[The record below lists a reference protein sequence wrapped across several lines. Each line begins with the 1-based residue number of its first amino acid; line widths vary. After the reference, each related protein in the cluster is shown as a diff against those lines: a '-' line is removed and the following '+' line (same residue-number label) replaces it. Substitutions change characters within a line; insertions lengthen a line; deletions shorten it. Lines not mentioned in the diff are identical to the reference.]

1 MVALSIVRE
10 LLNSATPQ
18 MHASRREAV
27 VAMVSSALDGATL
40 TVTSLG
46 RGITGDAFEKHRI
59 KRADRLLSNRH
70 LLSERVGLYQ
80 TLARR
85 VIGSTTRPLIS
96 VDWSNLDDGKTRY
109 LLRASVAMAGR
120 ALTVY
125 EEVHPR
131 ERFMKAKVER
141 QFLARLAEVLG
152 AASRP
157 IIVTD
162 AGFHNPWLR
171 AVSALGWDFVCRVR
185 GRVMVGDTT
194 EDNWAQ
200 ARCLFAQAGKQPKCL
215 AKVRL
220 SYDNPVDCQFVMV
233 KQGRRGRHH
242 VNGSGQHARGHYSR
256 EQARS
261 QREPWLLATSIDLCA
276 RAAVK
281 RVVRAYKTR
290 MQIEEAFRDLK
301 SERFGLGFEASRAT
315 QVQRIELL
323 LLIAMLAMIVAWLIG
338 LCVQAAGLQQ
348 RYQANTTRKR
358 RVLSIVYIG
367 RRAWRDTSQR
377 YTKTQ
382 LKQSLES
389 ITLFVEDNSKGF

>member
-1 MVALSIVRE
+1 MHAGSIVRKF
-10 LLNSATPQ
+10 LMSVTPG
-18 MHASRREAV
+18 MHALRREAL
-27 VAMVSSALDGATL
+27 AATVSSALSGATL

-46 RGITGDAFEKHRI
+46 RGIVGDAFEKHRI

-70 LLSERVGLYQ
+70 LSSERVSLYQ
-80 TLARR
+80 RLARR
-85 VIGSTTRPLIS
+85 VIGSTTRPLVS

-109 LLRASVAMAGR
+109 LLRASVAVAGR

-131 ERFMKAKVER
+131 TRFMKAWVER

-152 AASRP
+152 PASRP

-185 GRVMVGDTT
+185 GRVMLGDAT
-194 EDNWAQ
+194 ETSWEQ
-200 ARCLFAQAGKQPKCL
+200 ARSLFGEAGKQPKCL
-215 AKVRL
+215 AKTRL
-220 SYDNPVDCQFVMV
+220 SYDNSFDCQFVIV
-233 KQGRRGRHH
+233 KQGRQGRHH
-242 VNGSGQHARGHYSR
+242 VNGGGRQARGHYSR

-261 QREPWLLATSIDLCA
+261 QREPWLLATSIDLST
-276 RAAVK
+276 RGMVK

-315 QVQRIELL
+315 QIQRIELL
-323 LLIAMLAMIVAWLIG
+323 LLIAMMVVIVAWIIG
-338 LCVQAAGLQQ
+338 LCVQAIGHQQ
-348 RYQANTTRKR
+348 RYQANTVRKR
-358 RVLSIVYIG
+358 RVLSIVFLG
-367 RRAWRDTSQR
+367 RRALRDPSRR
-377 YTKTQ
+377 YNKMQ
-382 LKQSLES
+382 LQQALES
-389 ITLFVEDNSKGF
+389 ITFFIANHSKGF